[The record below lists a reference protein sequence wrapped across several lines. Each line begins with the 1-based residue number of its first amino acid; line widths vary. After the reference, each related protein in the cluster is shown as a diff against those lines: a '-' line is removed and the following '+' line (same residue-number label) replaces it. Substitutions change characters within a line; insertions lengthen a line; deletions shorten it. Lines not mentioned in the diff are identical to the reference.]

1 MRHSRRLLVPLLAA
15 CSLGGCAGIMDTEDE
30 LAPLYGG
37 SAEHRQRWEAQGLDD
52 YRFTLA
58 RSCFCPEEAT
68 QPARVEVR
76 GDRVVKVTSFRTG
89 RDLDVRVGLTVEQ
102 LFERIAAAERDG
114 TYLEASYHSQRGYP
128 VGAVIGTLAN
138 DAGVAYS
145 LSDLEPAR

>member
-1 MRHSRRLLVPLLAA
+1 MKTLRSLPVLLCSLLA
-15 CSLGGCAGIMDTEDE
+15 LGGCAGILDAEDE
-30 LAPLYGG
+30 LAPLYGEV
-37 SAEHRQRWEAQGLDD
+37 AEQRARWEALGLDD

-58 RSCFCPEEAT
+58 RSCFCHEEAT

-89 RDLDVRVGLTVEQ
+89 RDFDVRMGVTVEQ
-102 LFERIAAAERDG
+102 LFEMIAAAERDG
-114 TYLEASYHSQRGYP
+114 TYLEASYHPRRGYP

-145 LSDLEPAR
+145 LSDLEAVR